1 MRPPSLSLSLCKR
14 QPQVAQ
20 AQAQLI
26 PLKPQLN
33 NDDYNDDI
41 DDFNCSTSSAAWGGG
56 GIKNECGWLNLFKSL
71 FRGHSGAFL

>member
-1 MRPPSLSLSLCKR
+1 MGVNRQNAPFLFLSLSLCER
-14 QPQVAQ
+14 QPQV

-41 DDFNCSTSSAAWGGG
+41 DDFNCSTSSAAWGGRG
-56 GIKNECGWLNLFKSL
+56 NKERMWL
-71 FRGHSGAFL
+71 A